1 MKNNKEDYSEKVK
14 KDNKRA
20 HFSKNMNWV
29 IKIILASFFL
39 SLALSFLT
47 DSIVPNVP
55 ITISVIVLFLFISL
69 GIVFDMIGV
78 SVTVAEEEVFHSMA
92 SKKVK
97 SAKTALSLIK
107 INSKVSSFCN
117 DVVGDVCGIISGSAG
132 VTIAMSI
139 SKALN
144 FSFVITSLIVTSL
157 IASITIGGK
166 ALGKS
171 HAINKSNSIL
181 YSFARF
187 IDLFTI
193 KK

>member
-1 MKNNKEDYSEKVK
+1 
-14 KDNKRA
+14 
-20 HFSKNMNWV
+20 
-29 IKIILASFFL
+29 
-39 SLALSFLT
+39 
-47 DSIVPNVP
+47 
-55 ITISVIVLFLFISL
+55 
-69 GIVFDMIGV
+69 MIGV

-171 HAINKSNSIL
+171 YAINKSNSIL

-187 IDLFTI
+187 IDLVTL

>member
-187 IDLFTI
+187 IDLVTI

>member
-187 IDLFTI
+187 IDLVTL